1 VVLELRRY
9 GFLKTHFGGKW
20 QAKAHTTQPQAGLST
35 SAERHNQN
43 LIPLFQQ
50 GSFIPDLSVDD
61 DGNPALADR

>member
-1 VVLELRRY
+1 MVLELRCY

-20 QAKAHTTQPQAGLST
+20 QAKTRAAQPQSGLSAA
-35 SAERHNQN
+35 AERHYQN